1 MTLCPPLPFIYIYI
15 YCVCKSNYWN
25 CIRFPAQ
32 IINEQT
38 ELARAAQPTVYTIYT
53 HVLSPSLETEGQ
65 CRAGKNGREGGG
77 LYPGQGSYTRAR
89 GPIPGPGAYIRYST
103 WKFIHTPLPPNA
115 LQTILFPLSVGDA
128 CFEKSY
134 TILHL
139 TKQWFE
145 STGYKKLK
153 KQSTVPVGTGIQA

>member
-15 YCVCKSNYWN
+15 LCKSNYWN

-89 GPIPGPGAYIRYST
+89 GPILGPGDLYPGQGPIYG
-103 WKFIHTPLPPNA
+103 ILQGDLYTPPS
-115 LQTILFPLSVGDA
+115 LQTPYKRYLSHQVW
-128 CFEKSY
+128 EMPV
-134 TILHL
+134 
-139 TKQWFE
+139 
-145 STGYKKLK
+145 LK
-153 KQSTVPVGTGIQA
+153 KVIQYYI